1 MVVYLMILGGA
12 LLVVYLL
19 GGAGVI
25 SDLLGGDDGE
35 SGRHFLL

>member
-1 MVVYLMILGGA
+1 MVVYLMILCGA

-25 SDLLGGDDGE
+25 SDLLGSDDGE
-35 SGRHFLL
+35 RGRHFLL